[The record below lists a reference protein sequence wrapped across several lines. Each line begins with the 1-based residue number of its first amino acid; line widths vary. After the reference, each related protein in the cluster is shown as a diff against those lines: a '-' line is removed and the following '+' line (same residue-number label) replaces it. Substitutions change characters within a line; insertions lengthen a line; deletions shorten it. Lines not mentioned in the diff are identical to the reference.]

1 MAFPQHRAPAGTG
14 RGALGRTH
22 AAGTTGIMQ
31 VLRMHATGAF
41 MKGNLVIVCRDPDAD
56 AFDSIMSEYGA
67 FQTKLSSTAWY
78 LKLDVTPEL
87 IQEEIL
93 ERLGR
98 YTTHYIFEASSV
110 TFNTVDADAATSL
123 NSLFSV

>member
-1 MAFPQHRAPAGTG
+1 
-14 RGALGRTH
+14 
-22 AAGTTGIMQ
+22 
-31 VLRMHATGAF
+31 

-56 AFDSIMSEYGA
+56 AFDSIMAEYGA
-67 FQTKLSSTAWY
+67 FQIKLSSTTWY

-93 ERLGR
+93 ARLGR
-98 YTTHYIFEASSV
+98 YTTHYIFEAGSV
-110 TFNTVDADAATSL
+110 TFNTVDADAATAL